1 MQNLKKRNLVE
12 TINQIVSTETVLE
25 LEWIENNLINLKG
38 SFKTNQI
45 QEITENLNVLN
56 KELII
61 SPSKNYRG
69 IRTIQKQEVTISDL
83 KLIDDILQ
91 NYPDYQIVIFDRI
104 KINNLPTNLINLV
117 KKYEDV
123 LFLKFERR

>member
-1 MQNLKKRNLVE
+1 MQNLKKKNLVE
-12 TINQIVSTETVLE
+12 TINQIVSTEKVLE

-38 SFKTNQI
+38 AFKNNQV
-45 QEITENLNVLN
+45 QEIIENINVLN

-61 SPSKNYRG
+61 SPSKHYRG
-69 IRTIQKQEVTISDL
+69 IRTLQKQEVTISDL

-91 NYPDYQIVIFDRI
+91 NYPEYQIVIFDRVKTNTLSI
-104 KINNLPTNLINLV
+104 NLINLV
-117 KKYEDV
+117 KKYENV